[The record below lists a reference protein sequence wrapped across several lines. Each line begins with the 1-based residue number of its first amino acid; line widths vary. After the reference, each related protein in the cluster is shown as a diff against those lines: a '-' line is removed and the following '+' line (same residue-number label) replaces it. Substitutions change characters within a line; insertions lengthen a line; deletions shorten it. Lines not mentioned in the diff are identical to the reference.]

1 MMTFCWLPPESE
13 VIGLSARGVLID
25 IRPIISRTFRP
36 SPARPMCRPRLTI
49 RQSPARV
56 MLLDTDMVWTRPS
69 RCRSSGTREMPLRIR
84 CWMSEPAMLPPSRS
98 TSPVALACRPM
109 MISSTSVR
117 PAPMSPN
124 SPRTSPLRSWK
135 EMPSR
140 VIRPVGDGSLRSF
153 TSRMGSPMAC
163 WPPRKT
169 LLASSPIMV
178 RTIQRRSTSAM
189 GLWSMSRPSRSTVMK
204 SPIRISSSMRWEM

>member
-1 MMTFCWLPPESE
+1 MALPWS
-13 VIGLSARGVLID
+13 
-25 IRPIISRTFRP
+25 
-36 SPARPMCRPRLTI
+36 
-49 RQSPARV
+49 
-56 MLLDTDMVWTRPS
+56 
-69 RCRSSGTREMPLRIR
+69 
-84 CWMSEPAMLPPSRS
+84 
-98 TSPVALACRPM
+98 PM
-109 MISSTSVR
+109 MVSSTSVR

-124 SPRTSPLRSWK
+124 SPSTSPLRSRK

-140 VIRPVGDGSLRSF
+140 VIRPVSEGSRRSW
-153 TSRMGSPMAC
+153 TSRIGSPMAC